1 MQSIRNSILRHVRV
15 RGSAEWWIL
24 AENWNVLKQLSHKM
38 FSSTANSPDQIMDR
52 VIGLVKKFDKI
63 DVSKVINGCH
73 HNSLQVTLYLLLTFV
88 YYIITLLVGQCS
100 LLR

>member
-1 MQSIRNSILRHVRV
+1 V

-38 FSSTANSPDQIMDR
+38 LSSTANSPDQIMDR

-73 HNSLQVTLYLLLTFV
+73 YNSLQTL
-88 YYIITLLVGQCS
+88 IINLSTLNLF
-100 LLR
+100 